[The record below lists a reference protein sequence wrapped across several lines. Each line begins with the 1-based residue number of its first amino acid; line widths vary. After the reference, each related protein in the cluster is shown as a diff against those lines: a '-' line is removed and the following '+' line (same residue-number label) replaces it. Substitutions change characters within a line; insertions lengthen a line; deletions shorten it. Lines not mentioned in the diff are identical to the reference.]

1 MNLHRSRVTVG
12 HCEPAVTRAVLKYS
26 NFWDSGSWVS
36 HSTLRGGKMI
46 RFCRSIK
53 TLHTP
58 THFTDATV
66 RSNLMSKVKLLD
78 EILSR
83 ISYDRSVLYTP
94 KYKRI
99 PQLVTAKDTVR
110 MGTLVRNFIDNITMD
125 QAYDVSKQLDPK
137 EKLGKVGL
145 ELFLECNKNH
155 ITPLSTHLAVMML
168 DTYNRY
174 SNEVGFL
181 EMMLEELRDA
191 QSYLMENRF
200 MIEKNEDIDMLIDKL
215 AFTQQDATTM
225 KNVMD
230 QLNYELPSD
239 DIVRVVR
246 GNTMEDTIDLSKGWK
261 YRAGVLDTN
270 EPYLRSL
277 QIDKK
282 KLVTVS
288 ESSLVLIFDGTL
300 RDADK
305 IQPSLHYATKQ
316 KQSLL
321 LIVNGDVTGDALAAI
336 TINNNKNNRNGN
348 PSKTIILK
356 YFDKDHDNISL
367 QENYDLVK
375 FCQLPQG
382 LGSIYS
388 PKFSEYVPSSASANL
403 FFGSMEAIKAT
414 TGECFLYNP
423 SAALDDEIK
432 NRSLQT
438 TLTLNVGGQSEFEI
452 DQRRASLD
460 NILNNTMCHGLAEGF
475 VPSHGIAL
483 AKAASYLSQQPLK
496 DDSLMAKTVRA
507 ELIETLTLPMD
518 QALQNKFGSN
528 RFSRAK
534 LVSDTM
540 NVRSFQNAYLPG
552 YKKEVNALT
561 TGNIEPWNKLNHTL
575 DNVAGFAKLI
585 TSCNTYVT
593 RIFDK
598 PKRE

>member
-1 MNLHRSRVTVG
+1 
-12 HCEPAVTRAVLKYS
+12 
-26 NFWDSGSWVS
+26 
-36 HSTLRGGKMI
+36 
-46 RFCRSIK
+46 
-53 TLHTP
+53 
-58 THFTDATV
+58 
-66 RSNLMSKVKLLD
+66 
-78 EILSR
+78 
-83 ISYDRSVLYTP
+83 
-94 KYKRI
+94 
-99 PQLVTAKDTVR
+99 
-110 MGTLVRNFIDNITMD
+110 
-125 QAYDVSKQLDPK
+125 
-137 EKLGKVGL
+137 
-145 ELFLECNKNH
+145 
-155 ITPLSTHLAVMML
+155 
-168 DTYNRY
+168 
-174 SNEVGFL
+174 
-181 EMMLEELRDA
+181 
-191 QSYLMENRF
+191 
-200 MIEKNEDIDMLIDKL
+200 MLIDKL

-432 NRSLQT
+432 NLSL
-438 TLTLNVGGQSEFEI
+438 I
-452 DQRRASLD
+452 H
-460 NILNNTMCHGLAEGF
+460 I
-475 VPSHGIAL
+475 
-483 AKAASYLSQQPLK
+483 
-496 DDSLMAKTVRA
+496 
-507 ELIETLTLPMD
+507 
-518 QALQNKFGSN
+518 
-528 RFSRAK
+528 
-534 LVSDTM
+534 
-540 NVRSFQNAYLPG
+540 
-552 YKKEVNALT
+552 
-561 TGNIEPWNKLNHTL
+561 
-575 DNVAGFAKLI
+575 
-585 TSCNTYVT
+585 
-593 RIFDK
+593 
-598 PKRE
+598 

>member
-12 HCEPAVTRAVLKYS
+12 HCEPAVTRAVLKYID
-26 NFWDSGSWVS
+26 FWDSGSWAS
-36 HSTLRGGKMI
+36 HSVLRGGKML
-46 RFCRSIK
+46 RFSRSIK

-58 THFTDATV
+58 THFTDVTV

-125 QAYDVSKQLDPK
+125 QAYDVRKQLDPK

-145 ELFLECNKNH
+145 ELFLKCNKNH
-155 ITPLSTHLAVMML
+155 VTPLSTHLAVMML

-200 MIEKNEDIDMLIDKL
+200 MIEKNEDIDMLIDNL
-215 AFTQQDATTM
+215 AFTQQDATTI
-225 KNVMD
+225 KKVLD

-438 TLTLNVGGQSEFEI
+438 TLTLNIGGQSEFEI

-460 NILNNTMCHGLAEGF
+460 NILNNIMCHGLAEGF

-483 AKAASYLSQQPLK
+483 AKAADYLSQQPLK

-528 RFSRAK
+528 RFARAK

-540 NVRSFQNAYLPG
+540 NVGSFQNAYLPG
-552 YKKEVNALT
+552 YNKEVNTLT
-561 TGNIEPWNKLNHTL
+561 TGDIEPWNKLNQTL